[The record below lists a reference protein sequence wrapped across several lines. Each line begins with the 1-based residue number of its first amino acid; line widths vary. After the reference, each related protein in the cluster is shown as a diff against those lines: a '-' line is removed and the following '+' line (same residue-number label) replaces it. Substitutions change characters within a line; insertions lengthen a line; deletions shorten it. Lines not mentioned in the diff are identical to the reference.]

1 MCNLT
6 QMYRPK
12 VLLFTKQNPEYSTIL
27 YNLTLSPGP
36 LVSRIRQVPLYVNN
50 FSKMRV
56 NLAVNT
62 LCQAVAVEKIKVIT
76 KLPNSEQS
84 YKGKVQTHNYIN
96 RQNQSTTGKL

>member
-6 QMYRPK
+6 HIYRPK

-62 LCQAVAVEKIKVIT
+62 LCQAVAVEMAENKNEDTTSTQEYIK
-76 KLPNSEQS
+76 
-84 YKGKVQTHNYIN
+84 Y
-96 RQNQSTTGKL
+96 